1 MKLLKTARIQ
11 KVTTTKTSKCPWVE
25 ITHGAL
31 FITLYDQIYAIIHA
45 KLSNQCFFVS
55 HKISIIHVFIV
66 GGFLSHLDRNQL
78 SFLLMSIPTT
88 SVIPISVYILVK
100 QASIWLFIHKYQSEY
115 RHVNIHYMYSKS
127 EEHNIIKRL
136 LK

>member
-1 MKLLKTARIQ
+1 MPNFQTN
-11 KVTTTKTSKCPWVE
+11 V
-25 ITHGAL
+25 
-31 FITLYDQIYAIIHA
+31 
-45 KLSNQCFFVS
+45 FVS